1 MSTSRATYF
10 NQNPTVAYASAK
22 TPISIND
29 DDEDDEDTLEE
40 FPNEADVQSSKSK
53 KPKLTKDCCSNKDS
67 QSDDD
72 NKIAKAVS
80 EVLSGYDWESIA
92 MPSKK
97 GLNCGTN
104 KRTHIKRPM
113 NAFMVWAQA
122 ARKKLADQYPQL
134 HNAELSKTLGKLWR
148 WAVFVFWSLIS
159 TFSCFLAFLFVH
171 VSIGSRLISR
181 LIRSLSL
188 QLSRM

>member
-1 MSTSRATYF
+1 M
-10 NQNPTVAYASAK
+10 AYPSAK

-29 DDEDDEDTLEE
+29 DDDDDEDTLEE
-40 FPNEADVQSSKSK
+40 FPNEAEVQSSNSK
-53 KPKLTKDCCSNKDS
+53 KPKLTKDCSSGKGS

-72 NKIAKAVS
+72 NRIAKAVS

-104 KRTHIKRPM
+104 KRAHIKRPM

-148 WAVFVFWSLIS
+148 
-159 TFSCFLAFLFVH
+159 
-171 VSIGSRLISR
+171 
-181 LIRSLSL
+181 
-188 QLSRM
+188 